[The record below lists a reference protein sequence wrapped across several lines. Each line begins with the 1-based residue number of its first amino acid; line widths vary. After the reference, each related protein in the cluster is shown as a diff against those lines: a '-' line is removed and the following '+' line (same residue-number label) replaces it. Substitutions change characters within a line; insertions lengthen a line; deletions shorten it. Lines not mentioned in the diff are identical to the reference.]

1 MNGLYFVVDPPVLAA
16 DPNRTDI
23 ACFAGFVA
31 RRARNGRATQ
41 APADMMP
48 APEPLVRWFLEQRLV
63 AGDDD
68 ERLQTLL
75 DLPVP
80 VDTWDVFD
88 RLFAWEARPVDASG
102 RVADTYLGAA
112 VRSFFTQGGRKCY
125 VVRVGDPWSY
135 LSEMALGGAGI
146 AAEARRELQRGLR
159 IAHLLRLVP
168 GYNLPLEIAESI
180 SAVDPALVPEPL
192 APASPLDPATWR
204 GIAALLAVPET
215 SFLCLPD
222 LCDAASVEPHIIE
235 QPLPPAPPEQF
246 VECES
251 HSEGIPT
258 RRSGRPLAAPRSDG
272 PGFEV
277 WSRALQHVR
286 DFVAQ
291 WQREVQLVAAIPLP
305 GPGITIE
312 HEVMPRLHAEALG
325 SAFVQLAYPWARSKS
340 SSRLPGALESP
351 DGVLAGVLARN
362 ALARGAFA
370 AAAGAGLI
378 DVIDVWPRLSGH
390 EARIPNRTTAEGREL
405 PPRLIERVSL
415 LGRTATGMQLLSD
428 VTTST
433 DPGYRPAAVN
443 RLVSLIVRAARRLGE
458 ELMFE
463 SSGEALWVKVTVRM
477 TDLMT
482 ALWQEGALSG
492 KSAQDA
498 FEVRCNRSTM
508 SQNDIDNGRVVAS
521 IVFTAASSIE
531 VIAIVLALNEGGQVS
546 LITRPALEAA
556 A

>member
-23 ACFAGFVA
+23 ACFVGYIA

-41 APADMMP
+41 APVDMMP
-48 APEPLVRWFLEQRLV
+48 APAPLVRWFLEHRLV

-68 ERLQTLL
+68 ERLQTLF

-80 VDTWDVFD
+80 IDTWDVFD
-88 RLFAWEARPVDASG
+88 HLFAWEARPVDASG

-135 LSEMALGGAGI
+135 LSDMAIGGAGTT
-146 AAEARRELQRGLR
+146 AGARRALR
-159 IAHLLRLVP
+159 IAHLLRLIP
-168 GYNLPLEIAESI
+168 GYNLPLEVAAAID
-180 SAVDPALVPEPL
+180 AVDPSLVPAPL
-192 APASPLDPATWR
+192 APASPLEPATWR

-222 LCDAASVEPHIIE
+222 LCDAASLEPVIIE
-235 QPLPPAPPEQF
+235 QPLPPPPPEQF

-258 RRSGRPLAAPRSDG
+258 RRSGRPLAAPRCDALG
-272 PGFEV
+272 YDV
-277 WSRALQHVR
+277 WSRALTHVR

-291 WQREVQLVAAIPLP
+291 WQREVQVVAAIPLP
-305 GPGITIE
+305 GPGISIG
-312 HEVMPRLHAEALG
+312 HEVMPRLNADALG
-325 SAFVQLAYPWARSKS
+325 SAFVQLAYPWPRSKS
-340 SSRLPGALESP
+340 SSRLPEQLESP
-351 DGVLAGVLARN
+351 DGLLTGVLARN

-370 AAAGAGLI
+370 SAAGARLI

-390 EARIPNRTTAEGREL
+390 DTRVPNRASAGEHDL
-405 PPRLIERVSL
+405 SPRPIERVSL

-428 VTTST
+428 VTTSS
-433 DPGYRPAAVN
+433 DPSYRPASIN
-443 RLVSLIVRAARRLGE
+443 RLVSLLVRAARRLGE

-463 SSGEALWVKVTVRM
+463 SSGEALWVKVTARM
-477 TDLMT
+477 NDLMT

-498 FEVRCNRSTM
+498 FQVRCNRSTM

-546 LITRPALEAA
+546 LITRPKLGAA